1 MSEHLIVKNKKAY
14 FNYEIIQTYQ
24 AGIVLNGPEIKS
36 IRNHDVSINE
46 AFVLIRKK
54 EIYILNMNIKKYQFA
69 NYIKG
74 LEETRTR
81 KLLLHKKEI
90 IKILNKIKQ
99 ENLTII
105 PIKLYFKNDYV
116 KLEIALAKGKKLHD
130 KRQTIKKRDT
140 ERKELRDYK

>member
-105 PIKLYFKNDYV
+105 PIKLYFKNDYA

>member
-54 EIYILNMNIKKYQFA
+54 EIYILNMNVKKYQFA

-105 PIKLYFKNDYV
+105 PIKLYFKNDYI